1 MAINKNA
8 LIRYRE
14 LDRCFRKKGRKY
26 FIDDLLIAVNE
37 ALTEFNGQE
46 SGINRRQLF
55 DDIRYMESE
64 QGWSIPLG
72 KYRDGKKFY
81 YSYTE
86 PEFSITQQALTDS
99 ERTHLENAIAVLSHF
114 SGTPQFEWLQ
124 ETIPVLQDKLS
135 IKNSSREI
143 IELQSN
149 FDLIG
154 LSFLNPLYDAIIQ
167 KQVLSVLYKEFKS
180 EEPYKLTFHPYYLKQ
195 YNNRWFVFGFNEEK
209 QVPVWNLALDRI
221 LEIGY
226 LSASYQEDLTD
237 WKDYFY
243 DLIGVTKPYKEEPT
257 NVKLEIAKNLA
268 PYILTKP
275 LHASQKSNW
284 LEDKLIV
291 EIEVIP
297 NYELRSLIL
306 SFGSSIRVIEP
317 DVLKND
323 IKTEVKN
330 LATLYD

>member
-1 MAINKNA
+1 
-8 LIRYRE
+8 
-14 LDRCFRKKGRKY
+14 
-26 FIDDLLIAVNE
+26 
-37 ALTEFNGQE
+37 
-46 SGINRRQLF
+46 
-55 DDIRYMESE
+55 
-64 QGWSIPLG
+64 
-72 KYRDGKKFY
+72 
-81 YSYTE
+81 
-86 PEFSITQQALTDS
+86 
-99 ERTHLENAIAVLSHF
+99 
-114 SGTPQFEWLQ
+114 
-124 ETIPVLQDKLS
+124 
-135 IKNSSREI
+135 
-143 IELQSN
+143 LQSN

-317 DVLKND
+317 DVLKNG
-323 IKTEVKN
+323 
-330 LATLYD
+330 